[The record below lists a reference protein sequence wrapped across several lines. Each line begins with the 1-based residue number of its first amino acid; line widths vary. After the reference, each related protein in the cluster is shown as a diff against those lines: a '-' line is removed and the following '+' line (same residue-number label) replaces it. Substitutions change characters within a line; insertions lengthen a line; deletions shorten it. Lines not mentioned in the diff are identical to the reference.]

1 MEILNLLE
9 VDTFTTGVWPC
20 DKLELS
26 RVSPDLGVVV
36 NELVDAQ
43 LLERMATTT
52 HLQIS
57 PLLHARLHLMQKFE
71 LDKCYYLINNKLLTQ
86 LFSRPTIAIAKRQ
99 STSPHALLKKVWF
112 WYFYLTKLHKHIGI
126 GDTTIYSGSTF
137 SRQVK
142 RRMRKPT

>member
-52 HLQIS
+52 HHQIS
-57 PLLHARLHLMQKFE
+57 PLPHARLHLMQKFK
-71 LDKCYYLINNKLLTQ
+71 LDKRSYLINNKLLTQ

>member
-57 PLLHARLHLMQKFE
+57 PLPHARLHLMQKFE
-71 LDKCYYLINNKLLTQ
+71 LDKRYYLINN
-86 LFSRPTIAIAKRQ
+86 
-99 STSPHALLKKVWF
+99 
-112 WYFYLTKLHKHIGI
+112 
-126 GDTTIYSGSTF
+126 
-137 SRQVK
+137 
-142 RRMRKPT
+142 

>member
-26 RVSPDLGVVV
+26 RVPPDLGVVV

-57 PLLHARLHLMQKFE
+57 PLPHARLHLMQKFE
-71 LDKCYYLINNKLLTQ
+71 I
-86 LFSRPTIAIAKRQ
+86 RIR
-99 STSPHALLKKVWF
+99 
-112 WYFYLTKLHKHIGI
+112 
-126 GDTTIYSGSTF
+126 
-137 SRQVK
+137 
-142 RRMRKPT
+142 